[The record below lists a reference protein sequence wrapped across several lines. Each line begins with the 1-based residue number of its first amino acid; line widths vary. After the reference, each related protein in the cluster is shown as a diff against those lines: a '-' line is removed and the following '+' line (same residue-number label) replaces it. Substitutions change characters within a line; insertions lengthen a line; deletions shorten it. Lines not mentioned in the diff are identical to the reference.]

1 MLEDKQIIIY
11 KKECYNE
18 PHCSLNQVLEQLK
31 AKEQECEELKK
42 IIDEAKN
49 SKLDLKSFLV
59 GEAIQNE
66 YEQQLDQL
74 KEQIKYQNNFIE
86 SLLKATNNSEWLDKS
101 ILDDEAGEIIEKIE
115 LDYIQLDQLKAENEI
130 LEKVNKANQEKIK
143 KLNEKLEEEFIA
155 KQYGDEALF
164 FTLMNIKEIC
174 NNNDEF
180 KADNL
185 AKKILE
191 EIKVVIDE

>member
-1 MLEDKQIIIY
+1 MISIDRLKEMALEDIENNP
-11 KKECYNE
+11 KK
-18 PHCSLNQVLEQLK
+18 H
-31 AKEQECEELKK
+31 
-42 IIDEAKN
+42 
-49 SKLDLKSFLV
+49 
-59 GEAIQNE
+59 
-66 YEQQLDQL
+66 L
-74 KEQIKYQNNFIE
+74 KEY
-86 SLLKATNNSEWLDKS
+86 T
-101 ILDDEAGEIIEKIE
+101 E
-115 LDYIQLDQLKAENEI
+115 LHNQLDQLKAENEI

-174 NNNDEF
+174 NNNDELKGDF
-180 KADNL
+180 NLVDCDKYKLGKHNL

>member
-1 MLEDKQIIIY
+1 MLEQYNFEKDIDVPSKQIIIDGCDVSKCTCFDDGECLNPCETVTNCEASKNCRY
-11 KKECYNE
+11 K
-18 PHCSLNQVLEQLK
+18 QLK
-31 AKEQECEELKK
+31 RKEQECEKL
-42 IIDEAKN
+42 
-49 SKLDLKSFLV
+49 KLDLIEAKAHGDYLNNLALSETLNLV
-59 GEAIQNE
+59 TE
-66 YEQQLDQL
+66 QLDQL
-74 KEQIKYQNNFIE
+74 E
-86 SLLKATNNSEWLDKS
+86 
-101 ILDDEAGEIIEKIE
+101 
-115 LDYIQLDQLKAENEI
+115 AENEI

-174 NNNDEF
+174 NNNDELKGDF
-180 KADNL
+180 NLVDCDKYKLGKHNL